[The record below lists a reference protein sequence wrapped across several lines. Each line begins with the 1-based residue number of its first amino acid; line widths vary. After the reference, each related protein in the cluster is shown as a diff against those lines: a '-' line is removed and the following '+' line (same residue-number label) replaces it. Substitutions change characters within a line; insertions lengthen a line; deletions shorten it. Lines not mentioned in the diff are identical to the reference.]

1 MDADF
6 IIVGAGS
13 AGCVLA
19 NRLSEDPTNKVLL
32 LEAGGPDGALSLR
45 MPAAMLE
52 NLENTRFNW
61 AYQGEPEPE
70 LGGRSLQHDRGK
82 GIGGS
87 SSINGMVFIRGH
99 ARDFD
104 GWRQMGCDG
113 WGYADVLPYFRRMEN
128 YSGGSDEFRATGGPV
143 QVRRPEAEHPL
154 SQAFIKAGKEAGY
167 PTTDDI
173 CGHRQEGFGL
183 FDRSTYKGERWSMA
197 RAYLDPA
204 RKRPNLRV
212 VTGARTDKLTIK
224 DGRVTGVE
232 GVGSDG
238 KPFMYTAG
246 REVVVSA
253 GAVGSPQLLMQSG
266 IGPADH
272 LREIGID
279 VVADRPGV
287 GANLNEHPDF
297 VLKYRC
303 LQPVSLWPQTKPVGK
318 VMAGLRWLLMRDGI
332 CATNHFEAVGCIR
345 SRAGVDYPDIQLC
358 ITPIAMDGLSWDP
371 VPFHSF
377 QIHVGLMRAHSRG
390 TVRLRDA
397 DPVSPPKILVNYLSD
412 PEDRRIL
419 RDGVRHVRELVS
431 MPAFE
436 PYTGEEIFPGA
447 DIASDDDLDVVL
459 REQIN
464 TQWHLSGTA
473 RMGRIDDPNAVVD
486 TAGRVIGF
494 EGVRVID
501 ASIMPQVTNGNTNAP
516 TIMIAEKLSDAVL
529 GKSPLPRSDAEVW
542 QNPDWETSQR

>member
-113 WGYADVLPYFRRMEN
+113 WGYADVLPYYRRMEN

-143 QVRRPEAEHPL
+143 QVRRPEADHPL

-204 RKRPNLRV
+204 RTRPNLRV

-232 GVGSDG
+232 GVGADG